1 MDMSNQNL
9 KVAVFPGSFDPFTIG
24 HESVVNRALRIF
36 HKVIIGIGYNT
47 TKTAYFPIEKR
58 IEWIRKVFDQEDRV
72 EVKSFRGLT
81 VDFCKAEDA
90 LFILRGLRTASD
102 FEYERA
108 IAQTN
113 KAMYPE
119 IETVFLLTLPQHTYI
134 NSSVIREIIRQGG
147 DASRFLP
154 KDYRITG

>member
-1 MDMSNQNL
+1 MSDQQL
-9 KVAVFPGSFDPFTIG
+9 KIAVFPGSFDPFTLG
-24 HESVVNRALRIF
+24 HESVVNRALEIF
-36 HKVIIGIGYNT
+36 DKVVIGIGYNT
-47 TKTAYFPIEKR
+47 AKTAYFPIEKR
-58 IEWIRKVFDQEDRV
+58 IAWIRMVFDGMEDRV

-81 VDFCKAEDA
+81 VDFCRAENA
-90 LFILRGLRTASD
+90 GYILRGLRTASD

-113 KAMYPE
+113 KAMYPD

-134 NSSVIREIIRQGG
+134 NSSVIREIIKQGG

-154 KDYRITG
+154 LNYKIKD